1 MSNLPMSSM
10 IALPERHA
18 GAARLSVFFALWTL
32 ALLVVHDVRVNAAPI
47 YERPP
52 AADSAWLA
60 APAPVPQIDTSSMWN
75 GMTHRSDVLSGRW
88 NGVASQRSAATV
100 DVAHLANEMSRP
112 RSVDNADAKKAVAK
126 AFVSKKPVSKQTPKE
141 MSKET
146 PKQTRSREVAETAP
160 IVKSASDVAGT
171 EQSVA
176 QRIATRDFAG
186 AFELIERARAENP
199 QAIAQ
204 LRLLDARVAI
214 GQGDYERAY
223 TTLLE
228 GLPDIRV
235 STDQYDLLAVA
246 MVRTSRYAEAAAVY
260 RGLLALNSTNTRW
273 WAGYAVTQEKLGRH
287 SELVGAYR
295 TLRTLAQPGT
305 PLAAWA
311 EEQLQRIG

>member
-10 IALPERHA
+10 IAPPERHG

-32 ALLVVHDVRVNAAPI
+32 ALLVVHDVRVSAAPI

-52 AADSAWLA
+52 VADSGWLTA
-60 APAPVPQIDTSSMWN
+60 PPPAPQIETSSLWDAMAQ
-75 GMTHRSDVLSGRW
+75 RSDVLSGRW
-88 NGVASQRSAATV
+88 NGVASKRTGV
-100 DVAHLANEMSRP
+100 VVNVAREANEVTQP
-112 RSVDNADAKKAVAK
+112 RWADRAVAKKAVAK
-126 AFVSKKPVSKQTPKE
+126 TPFSKKAA
-141 MSKET
+141 SKEA
-146 PKQTRSREVAETAP
+146 PKQAPGREVAETVP
-160 IVKSASDVAGT
+160 PVKNASDVADA
-171 EQSVA
+171 EQHVTR
-176 QRIATRDFAG
+176 RIEARDFAG
-186 AFELIERARAENP
+186 AVALIEQARTDNP
-199 QAIAQ
+199 HAVSR
-204 LRLLDARVAI
+204 LRMLDARVAI
-214 GQGDYERAY
+214 GRSDYERAY

-228 GLPDIRV
+228 GLPDIHV
-235 STDQYDLLAVA
+235 STHQHDLLAAV

>member
-1 MSNLPMSSM
+1 MSSLPMSSM
-10 IALPERHA
+10 IAAPERHG

-47 YERPP
+47 YERQPVADSGWLTAPPP
-52 AADSAWLA
+52 A
-60 APAPVPQIDTSSMWN
+60 PQIETSSMWDA
-75 GMTHRSDVLSGRW
+75 MAQRSDVLSGRW
-88 NGVASQRSAATV
+88 SGVASKRSGAV
-100 DVAHLANEMSRP
+100 SHVARVANEMIQP
-112 RSVDNADAKKAVAK
+112 RSAVPDVSRKAVAK
-126 AFVSKKPVSKQTPKE
+126 SSASNRVHSKDSPKE
-141 MSKET
+141 APSG
-146 PKQTRSREVAETAP
+146 EVAETAP
-160 IVKSASDVAGT
+160 IVKSASDVA
-171 EQSVA
+171 VA
-176 QRIATRDFAG
+176 ERQVARRIEMRDFEG
-186 AFELIERARAENP
+186 AVVLIEQARAGNP
-199 QAIAQ
+199 RAISQ
-204 LRLLDARVAI
+204 LRMLDARVAI

-228 GLPDIRV
+228 GLPDIQV
-235 STDQYDLLAVA
+235 STHQHDLLAAV

-260 RGLLALNSTNTRW
+260 RGLLALNSTNIRW